1 MSNPAPPPGS
11 QGAPGPPAS
20 SPRLDLSKLR
30 HDLRTPINHVLGYCE
45 LLQEDEHTPASFQ
58 ADLQKI
64 HTGGR
69 QLLALITEYFDEEI
83 FEAKRH
89 DLHQLCHELRTPV
102 NHIIGYS
109 ELLGEEAEALGRA
122 KLLPDLKQITGAAR
136 TWLALMEEYLVTPA
150 AEAVRAGAN
159 PADLLPPGLG
169 FTPPAALGPGAA
181 ATVGG
186 HLLVVDDDDANRE
199 MLARRLAHDGWT
211 VSVAR
216 GGLEALQAARL
227 RRFDLI
233 LLDMVM
239 PGLDGYQV
247 LTKLK
252 SAPALAEVPV
262 IMISALDQEQ
272 SIARCLELGAED
284 YVAKP
289 FNPILLRARLG
300 ACLEKKR
307 LRDRERAVHEALQ
320 RSEQHLAAELAKAAD
335 YVRSLLPAPL
345 AGAVETEW
353 CFQPSEQLG
362 GDAFGYHWI
371 DADHFA
377 VYLLDVCG
385 HGVGAALLSVSVLN
399 TLRAQ
404 TLPEVDFRQ
413 PAAVLAALDHAFRME
428 QHNQLYFTA
437 WYGVYRPGTRELTH
451 ASGGHPPAL
460 LLAGAADRA
469 SSPTPLSTAAPAIGC
484 LDNAAYVS
492 ATRPV
497 ERGARLLVLSD
508 GVFEIF
514 GEGDRVG
521 TWEEFVAGF
530 GSPEVAALRPE
541 GHWRRALARRGAKGL
556 EDDFSLVEVRFG

>member
-1 MSNPAPPPGS
+1 MSQPAEPSDPQRPPG
-11 QGAPGPPAS
+11 PNAS
-20 SPRLDLSKLR
+20 APRLDLSKLR

-45 LLQEDEHTPASFQ
+45 MLQEDERTPASFQ
-58 ADLQKI
+58 ADLRKI

-109 ELLGEEAEALGRA
+109 ELLEEEAVALGRA
-122 KLLPDLKQITGAAR
+122 QLLPDFKRITEAAR
-136 TWLALMEEYLVTPA
+136 TWLALMEEYLITPA
-150 AEAVRAGAN
+150 ADAMRAGAS
-159 PADLLPPGLG
+159 PTDLLAPGLG
-169 FTPPAALGPGAA
+169 FTPPTALHAGASA
-181 ATVGG
+181 QLGG
-186 HLLVVDDDDANRE
+186 HLLVVDDDAANRE

-211 VSVAR
+211 VSVA
-216 GGLEALQAARL
+216 GSGLEALQAARA

-262 IMISALDQEQ
+262 VMISALDQEG

-289 FNPILLRARLG
+289 FNPILLRARIG

-307 LRDRERAVHEALQ
+307 LRDRERAIHEALE
-320 RSEQHLAAELAKAAD
+320 RSERHLADELAKAAD

-345 AGAVETEW
+345 TGPVATEW

-371 DADHFA
+371 DGDHFA

-413 PAAVLAALDHAFRME
+413 PAAVLTALDRAFRMQ

-437 WYGVYRPGTRELTH
+437 WYGVYRPGPRELAY

-460 LLAGAADRA
+460 LLAGAAGCPSA
-469 SSPTPLSTAAPAIGC
+469 SLPLSTTAPAIGC
-484 LDNAAYVS
+484 LDNAVYVS
-492 ATRPV
+492 ATHPV

-521 TWEEFVAGF
+521 TWEEFMAGF
-530 GSPEVAALRPE
+530 GSPDVAALRPE
-541 GHWRRALARRGAKGL
+541 GHWRRALAKRGAEAL
-556 EDDFSLVEVRFG
+556 EDDFSLVEVRFD

>member
-1 MSNPAPPPGS
+1 MSDPAEPSGS
-11 QGAPGPPAS
+11 PSMPSPSAS
-20 SPRLDLSKLR
+20 PLRLDLSRLR
-30 HDLRTPINHVLGYCE
+30 HDLRTPINHILGYCE
-45 LLQEDEHTPASFQ
+45 MLQEDEETPAAFQ
-58 ADLQKI
+58 ADLRKI

-109 ELLGEEAEALGRA
+109 ELLEEEAEALGRA

-150 AEAVRAGAN
+150 AGGAPAGTRPTA
-159 PADLLPPGLG
+159 LLPPGLG
-169 FTPPAALGPGAA
+169 FTPPAALSAGAA
-181 ATVGG
+181 GKLGG

-211 VSVAR
+211 VSVAP
-216 GGLEALQAARL
+216 GGLEALQAARA

-252 SAPALAEVPV
+252 RAPALAEVPV
-262 IMISALDQEQ
+262 IMISALDQEE

-289 FNPILLRARLG
+289 FNPILLRARIG

-307 LRDRERAVHEALQ
+307 LRDRERAIHEALQ

-345 AGAVETEW
+345 TGAVETEW
-353 CFQPSEQLG
+353 CFQPSDQLG

-371 DADHFA
+371 DAEHFA
-377 VYLLDVCG
+377 MYLLDVCG

-404 TLPEVDFRQ
+404 TLPGVDFRQ
-413 PAAVLAALDHAFRME
+413 PAAVPRRSGSRLPDG
-428 QHNQLYFTA
+428 TA
-437 WYGVYRPGTRELTH
+437 QPTLLYGVVWRPRPRLPATH
-451 ASGGHPPAL
+451 LRRRRPSAG
-460 LLAGAADRA
+460 LA
-469 SSPTPLSTAAPAIGC
+469 
-484 LDNAAYVS
+484 
-492 ATRPV
+492 
-497 ERGARLLVLSD
+497 
-508 GVFEIF
+508 F
-514 GEGDRVG
+514 G
-521 TWEEFVAGF
+521 
-530 GSPEVAALRPE
+530 
-541 GHWRRALARRGAKGL
+541 RRG
-556 EDDFSLVEVRFG
+556 